1 MKRLRFSLLW
11 ALLLPLLLSG
21 CLGFDCERVDTLP
34 QFDDLQG
41 SPDATIKT
49 IVFYINTLDVDSLY
63 PGKVVV
69 IDDSTTYNAL
79 KAANDSICDI
89 CIFPDVDF
97 ATQSLLGVYQEIDC
111 NAGALIKV
119 VETPQ
124 GYHHYTKAVDDTQC
138 SFLSC
143 PNYSLGW
150 ATVPKLDTMA
160 LITSSFGEEYYECRN
175 CN

>member
-1 MKRLRFSLLW
+1 MKS
-11 ALLLPLLLSG
+11 LPLLALLALSVTLGG

-34 QFDDLQG
+34 EFDDLQG
-41 SPDATIKT
+41 TSEASIKT
-49 IVFYINTLDVDSLY
+49 IVFYPNTLDVDSLY

-69 IDDSTTYNAL
+69 IEDSLTYAAL

-97 ATQSLLGVYQEIDC
+97 ATQSLFGVLQLLDC

-119 VETPQ
+119 VETPL
-124 GYHHYTKAVDDTQC
+124 GYHHYTKSVDETKC
-138 SFLSC
+138 SYLSC
-143 PNYSLGW
+143 DNYSFGW
-150 ATVPKLDTMA
+150 ATVPKLDSTA
-160 LITSSFGEEYYECRN
+160 LITSSFGEEYFECRN